1 MSKMYPVT
9 KADQIQSN
17 EIVMIFLLPN
27 FSRVSCTFQ
36 ILSDETDLLASRE
49 SMRRHHEFREA
60 HKHTMF
66 VGLAVK
72 KLSAETHV
80 SAFRF

>member
-49 SMRRHHEFREA
+49 SMRRHHELRDED
-60 HKHTMF
+60 TMF
-66 VGLAVK
+66 VGLALK
-72 KLSAETHV
+72 KLSTETHV